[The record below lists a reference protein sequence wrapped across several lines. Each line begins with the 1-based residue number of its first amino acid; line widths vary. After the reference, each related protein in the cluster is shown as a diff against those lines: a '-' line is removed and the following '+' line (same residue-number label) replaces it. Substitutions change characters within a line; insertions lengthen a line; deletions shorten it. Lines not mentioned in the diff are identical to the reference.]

1 MSEKGKEC
9 FVAGDYGNVLKYYNQ
24 ALMYRSV
31 NNSRIILNQYFFYCS
46 TGKGI
51 SHTLARRAAFFL
63 STGDHKLAVRDL
75 NIALDYGGLDTEE
88 LLDFLLTHHVE
99 DEAAERLKNETQIDN
114 AINAIKNAKLDMSHA
129 SAQDIS
135 RWADEIRNNL
145 NQASKLRKNDPKS
158 KKLKEDITKQIINS
172 IKQASKEANLD
183 ENLEIE
189 ELQVPVLTGVR
200 CINTY

>member
-1 MSEKGKEC
+1 M
-9 FVAGDYGNVLKYYNQ
+9 
-24 ALMYRSV
+24 
-31 NNSRIILNQYFFYCS
+31 
-46 TGKGI
+46 
-51 SHTLARRAAFFL
+51 

-189 ELQVPVLTGVR
+189 ELQVPVLTGLR